1 MMSRQKASAIPFD
14 PNSNQPHVVTR
25 ARLSGLGGPPE
36 LPLSTPPRN
45 IRNESTTTAR
55 TACGLFSRAEAE
67 GLTRT
72 IKNDREK
79 SWSPPTRAIDS
90 STTPSSYNQML
101 RQNDSAQRL
110 VSASVSELL
119 ATGEPMSLKEFSKG
133 KNVRDLPCLVKV
145 VAGHCSLCECYTFGT
160 EQILVFLEK
169 KSMHMVTCKD
179 HKGGISY
186 AVPLNTAA
194 FYLVPHWMDAMGIL
208 PNRFGGMTAD
218 ELLQSKALPPVIAVS
233 EEFEISK
240 HHSKKTVPVGTLLFP
255 KERKQSK
262 DRRQWVLHA
271 KSESGETVQI
281 TPACNGHFSILACD
295 VRLTLRQALDHLKP
309 PFTMRAVSDCD
320 TLYVSVVTVESMHE
334 EDVFIGMMKT
344 TEGTLLN
351 DATSFSHMVEVPV
364 SFNLTVVTMVPKQQ
378 EILDQIYDFAQSEY
392 HRVIHHQV
400 NIPSKPADTVQM
412 TPNPVHMVADC
423 MTAKFKSHPT
433 SSVTSAPSMPLAR
446 TLPNTPLQVSVAAP
460 NDRNEH
466 IYDTI
471 DNYTASHTVAM
482 CTHQMVPSHDSEG
495 TGTVFRS
502 DRPPYDAV
510 EPALDYYEATDPS
523 SPDPKGEGVLIGS
536 DQPPPYTAA
545 VLQKVSSDSEA
556 AGTPI
561 KSDQPPS
568 EDILATSMKQDG
580 SVEDTHANISYLKTM
595 QRGDILQL
603 LDAMNLSV
611 YKEAFEQEQIDGEM
625 MSCLSADML
634 GELGVSKA
642 LHRLRLMK
650 IISGQTTAAIGIP
663 HVGNSS
669 V

>member
-1 MMSRQKASAIPFD
+1 MSRQKAPGIPFG

-55 TACGLFSRAEAE
+55 TACGFVSRTEAE

-119 ATGEPMSLKEFSKG
+119 TMGKPMLLKEFSKG
-133 KNVRDLPCLVKV
+133 RSVRDLPCLVKV
-145 VAGHCSLCECYTFGT
+145 VAGHRSLCECYTFGT
-160 EQILVFLEK
+160 EQMLVVLEK
-169 KSMHMVTCKD
+169 KSTRVVTCKD
-179 HKGGISY
+179 KKGRISY
-186 AVPLNTAA
+186 AVPLNTTA
-194 FYLVPHWMDAMGIL
+194 FHLVPHWMDAGGIR

-233 EEFEISK
+233 EEFEASE
-240 HHSKKTVPVGTLLFP
+240 HRSKKTVPVGTLLFP

-262 DRRQWVLHA
+262 DRRQWLLHA
-271 KSESGETVQI
+271 KSESGEMVQI
-281 TPACNGHFSILACD
+281 PPACNGRFSILAHD

-309 PFTMRAVSDCD
+309 PFTMRAVSNCD

-351 DATSFSHMVEVPV
+351 DATSFSRMVEVPV

-412 TPNPVHMVADC
+412 TPNPAYMVADC
-423 MTAKFKSHPT
+423 MTAKSKSHPI

-482 CTHQMVPSHDSEG
+482 CTRQMVPSHDSEG

-510 EPALDYYEATDPS
+510 EPALDYYEAPHDPS
-523 SPDPKGEGVLIGS
+523 SLDPKVEGALIGS
-536 DQPPPYTAA
+536 DLPPPYTAA

-561 KSDQPPS
+561 KSDKPPS
-568 EDILATSMKQDG
+568 EDILATSMKQNG

-642 LHRLRLMK
+642 LHRLCL
-650 IISGQTTAAIGIP
+650 
-663 HVGNSS
+663 
-669 V
+669 